1 MPHTVRRHTHVELLF
16 EIVKTMTSR
25 QGDVRLSKVR
35 AHTGVTGNE
44 LADALAKR
52 AATTDN
58 TTHTVTFDGP
68 LAPPESDDDCDHSS
82 RKSILQRVQRAYM
95 LRTKTKTGQYMCKLE
110 ADRIALAPTNH
121 FINNRNINTR
131 ARKNAIRLRYRC
143 MRFPNPRPDGGCHL
157 CATRNCFMRDTFSHL
172 FGACIHPAIKE
183 LQTLYHNEAVHLIAN
198 AIEAGEYG
206 GCALLVNAGAGPNG
220 RQSANTVPPQLL
232 PGYAKRPDIC
242 LMQGWTK
249 AKLERSAVLQRY
261 PRPHRDRSVRIVFIE
276 FCFTN
281 DYFIPEQMI
290 RKQNKYTPA
299 PPLHPPLVNH
309 RHLIEELR
317 ARGFTTLGTDRSTPP
332 GEEMLSDTAPLMP
345 VVAIG
350 HSGVILERNLELFR
364 ALGMSATQAT
374 ALANNLNLLAVKRMT
389 AILNMRQELLT
400 PRRPATASAASSSTH
415 TNASPDTVRSN
426 SNATLANLANTAN
439 LANLNSVTLT
449 NLANPANLATFADD
463 EPP

>member
-1 MPHTVRRHTHVELLF
+1 
-16 EIVKTMTSR
+16 MTSR

-35 AHTGVTGNE
+35 AHTGVAGNE

-58 TTHTVTFDGP
+58 ATHTVAFDGP

-110 ADRIALAPTNH
+110 AEKIALAPTNH

-131 ARKNAIRLRYRC
+131 ARKNAMRVRYRC
-143 MRFPNPRPDGGCHL
+143 MRHPNPRLDGGCPL
-157 CATRNCFMRDTFSHL
+157 CAMCNGCFMRDYFCHL
-172 FGACIHPAIKE
+172 FGACIHPEIKK

-220 RQSANTVPPQLL
+220 RQSVATVPPELL
-232 PGYAKRPDIC
+232 PGYTKRPDIC
-242 LMQGWTK
+242 LLQGWTK
-249 AKLERSAVLQRY
+249 AKLERSATLQRF
-261 PRPHRDRSVRIVFIE
+261 PRPHRDRSVRIVFVE

-281 DYFIPEQMI
+281 DYFIPEQMQ

-309 RHLIEELR
+309 RNLIEELR
-317 ARGFTTLGTDRSTPP
+317 ARGFTTLGTHHCTPP
-332 GEEMLSDTAPLMP
+332 GEEMLTDIAPLMP

-350 HSGVILERNLELFR
+350 HSGVILERTVELFK

-374 ALANNLNLLAVKRMT
+374 ALANNLNSLAVKRMNALLT
-389 AILNMRQELLT
+389 KRQELLT
-400 PRRPATASAASSSTH
+400 PRTPATAATVTSSTH
-415 TNASPDTVRSN
+415 TNNTTTNTNNVA
-426 SNATLANLANTAN
+426 TAN
-439 LANLNSVTLT
+439 IHVIPTNQVISTTNVTNENTLT
-449 NLANPANLATFADD
+449 D

>member
-1 MPHTVRRHTHVELLF
+1 
-16 EIVKTMTSR
+16 
-25 QGDVRLSKVR
+25 
-35 AHTGVTGNE
+35 
-44 LADALAKR
+44 
-52 AATTDN
+52 
-58 TTHTVTFDGP
+58 
-68 LAPPESDDDCDHSS
+68 
-82 RKSILQRVQRAYM
+82 M

-110 ADRIALAPTNH
+110 AEKIALAPTNH
-121 FINNRNINTR
+121 FINKRNINMR

-143 MRFPNPRPDGGCHL
+143 MRHPNPRPNGSCPL
-157 CATRNCFMRDTFSHL
+157 CAMCNGCYMRDTFSHL

-198 AIEAGEYG
+198 AIEAGENG
-206 GCALLVNAGAGPNG
+206 GCALLVNAGTGPNG
-220 RQSANTVPPQLL
+220 RQSVATVPHQLL
-232 PGYAKRPDIC
+232 PGYTKRPDIC
-242 LMQGWTK
+242 LLQGWTK

-261 PRPHRDRSVRIVFIE
+261 PCPHRDRSVRIVFVE

-281 DYFIPEQMI
+281 DYFIPEQMQ

-309 RHLIEELR
+309 RNLIEELR
-317 ARGFTTLGTDRSTPP
+317 ARGFTTLGTARTTPP
-332 GEEMLSDTAPLMP
+332 GEEMLTNTAPLMP

-350 HSGVILERNLELFR
+350 HSGVVLERTVELFR

-374 ALANNLNLLAVKRMT
+374 ALANNLNLLAVKRMN
-389 AILNMRQELLT
+389 ALLSKRQELLT
-400 PRRPATASAASSSTH
+400 PRKLAPASAASSSTH
-415 TNASPDTVRSN
+415 TNAASDTVRSN